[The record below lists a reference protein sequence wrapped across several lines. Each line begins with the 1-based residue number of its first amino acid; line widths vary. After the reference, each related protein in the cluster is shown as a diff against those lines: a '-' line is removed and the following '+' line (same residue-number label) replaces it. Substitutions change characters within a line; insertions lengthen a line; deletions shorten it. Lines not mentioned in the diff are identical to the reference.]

1 MIDDALGDEVRV
13 TVIAAGFE
21 SDRQGY
27 GGSATQRRS
36 RREERPG
43 TRAGSGEG
51 MQIADVFATSD
62 SHTPV
67 GVDLNDE
74 FDVPDFLR

>member
-1 MIDDALGDEVRV
+1 MV

-27 GGSATQRRS
+27 GGGASQRRS
-36 RREERPG
+36 RREGRPG
-43 TRAGSGEG
+43 QRSSTDAI
-51 MQIADVFATSD
+51 QIADVFATSEN
-62 SHTPV
+62 PEAAV